1 MSNILE
7 TIPNHTF
14 IFHNQGTEAPS
25 LTDKYSSTDF
35 VIMYGDNRITSGT
48 EFDESF
54 PQDANGLRFPKLANG
69 PNEGTANTQICVFPH
84 ECVTFGSDDFT
95 LSEWVKFDETQ
106 HTGGSGTYVYFISF
120 AYNDTNS
127 LVFQTQNNAD
137 TMYTFEIS
145 RPNNSNADRF
155 TYFDSS
161 HTFTTNLTNFIWS
174 RSGDVVHFYMNGV
187 KVGTHTLDS
196 AEKSLPTP
204 ATSYT
209 TQNSNLY
216 TIGST
221 KPRRHQNHNGF
232 NLYRT
237 DIWKNL
243 GITTQSEIDKIY
255 AQGIYEPFNKPL
267 LEKENV
273 DIEISKNFIINKT
286 S

>member
-14 IFHNQGTEAPS
+14 IFHNQGTEVPS

-35 VIMYGDNRITSGT
+35 VIMKGDNRITSGT

-69 PNEGTANTQICVFPH
+69 PDEGTADTQICVFPH
-84 ECVTFGSDDFT
+84 ECVNFGSDDFT

-106 HTGGSGTYVYFISF
+106 HTGGTGTYVYFLSF
-120 AYNDTNS
+120 AYNAANR
-127 LVFQTQNNAD
+127 LVFQTWNGDA
-137 TMYTFEIS
+137 TMYVFETT
-145 RPNNSNADRF
+145 AGVTTRF
-155 TYFDSS
+155 NTLNPVP
-161 HTFTTNLTNFIWS
+161 TFTTNLTNFIVS
-174 RSGDVVHFYMNGV
+174 RSGGVMHFYMNGV
-187 KVGTHTLDS
+187 KIGTHTLQT
-196 AEKSLPTP
+196 AGLSLPTP

-221 KPRRHQNHNGF
+221 KPRRIQNHNGF

-255 AQGIYEPFNKPL
+255 AQGINEQFNKIL

>member
-7 TIPNHTF
+7 RIPNHTF

-35 VIMYGDNRITSGT
+35 VIMRGNNRITSGT
-48 EFDESF
+48 EFDVSF

-69 PNEGTANTQICVFPH
+69 PNENTANTQICVFPH
-84 ECVTFGSDDFT
+84 ECVNFGSDDFT

-106 HTGGSGTYVYFISF
+106 HTGGTGTYVYFLSF
-120 AYNDTNS
+120 AYNAANS
-127 LVFQTQNNAD
+127 LVFQTWNGDA
-137 TMYTFEIS
+137 TMYVFETT
-145 RPNNSNADRF
+145 AGVTTRF
-155 TYFDSS
+155 NTLSPVP
-161 HTFTTNLTNFIWS
+161 TFTTNLTNFIVS
-174 RSGDVVHFYMNGV
+174 RSGGVMHFYMNGV
-187 KVGTHTLDS
+187 KIGTHTLT
-196 AEKSLPTP
+196 AGLSLPTP

-216 TIGST
+216 TIGSS
-221 KPRRHQNHNGF
+221 KPRRHPNHTGF

-243 GITTQSEIDKIY
+243 GITTQSEINKIY
-255 AQGIYEPFNKPL
+255 AQGIYEPFKPL

>member
-7 TIPNHTF
+7 TKPNHTF

-35 VIMYGDNRITSGT
+35 VIMKGDNRITSGT

-54 PQDANGLRFPKLANG
+54 PQDANGLRFPKFNG
-69 PNEGTANTQICVFPH
+69 TDEQTADTQICVFPH
-84 ECVTFGSDDFT
+84 ECVNFGSDDFT

-106 HTGGSGTYVYFISF
+106 HTGGTGTYVFILSF
-120 AYNDTNS
+120 AYNTANS
-127 LVFQTQNNAD
+127 IVLHTINGKDELYV
-137 TMYTFEIS
+137 YEIS
-145 RPNNSNADRF
+145 VDGR
-155 TYFDSS
+155 TYIDTS
-161 HTFTTNLTNFIWS
+161 HIFTTNLTNFIVS
-174 RSGDVVHFYMNGV
+174 RSGDVMHFYMNGV
-187 KVGTHTLDS
+187 EIGTHTLT
-196 AEKSLPTP
+196 AGLSLPTP

-221 KPRRHQNHNGF
+221 KPRRHPNHTGF

-255 AQGIYEPFNKPL
+255 AQGIYERFNKTL

>member
-1 MSNILE
+1 YRTDIWKNLGITTQYEIDKIYAQGINEKFNNPNLNILE
-7 TIPNHTF
+7 RIPNHTF

-54 PQDANGLRFPKLANG
+54 PQDANGLRFPKFNG

-84 ECVTFGSDDFT
+84 ECVNFGSDDFT
-95 LSEWVKFDETQ
+95 LSEWVKFDESQ
-106 HTGGSGTYVYFISF
+106 HTGGTGTYVFILSF
-120 AYNDTNS
+120 AYRAANS
-127 LVFQTQNNAD
+127 IVFHTLDGND
-137 TMYTFEIS
+137 TMYVYETT
-145 RPNNSNADRF
+145 ADVK

-161 HTFTTNLTNFIWS
+161 HIFTTNLTNFIVS
-174 RSGDVVHFYMNGV
+174 RSGGVMHFYMNGV
-187 KVGTHTLDS
+187 KIGTHTLQT
-196 AEKSLPTP
+196 AGLSLPTP

-216 TIGST
+216 TIGSS
-221 KPRRHQNHNGF
+221 KPRRHKNHTGF

-243 GITTQSEIDKIY
+243 GITTQ
-255 AQGIYEPFNKPL
+255 
-267 LEKENV
+267 
-273 DIEISKNFIINKT
+273 
-286 S
+286 